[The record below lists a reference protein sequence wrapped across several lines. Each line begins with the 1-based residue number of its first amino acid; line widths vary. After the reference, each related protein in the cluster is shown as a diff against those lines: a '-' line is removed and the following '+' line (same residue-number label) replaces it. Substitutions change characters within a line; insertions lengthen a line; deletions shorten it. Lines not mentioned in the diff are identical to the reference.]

1 MVMVTGL
8 SYCVDNSQFKTCFE
22 VATEAN
28 RQCGNTAN
36 TWKIILIW
44 KLIDVQALVVRRLDN
59 AIHWNPADSVVS
71 FVNTDSLDRDLFGR

>member
-1 MVMVTGL
+1 M
-8 SYCVDNSQFKTCFE
+8 
-22 VATEAN
+22 ATEAN

>member
-1 MVMVTGL
+1 MRKRRKYMED
-8 SYCVDNSQFKTCFE
+8 Y
-22 VATEAN
+22 
-28 RQCGNTAN
+28 
-36 TWKIILIW
+36 LIW